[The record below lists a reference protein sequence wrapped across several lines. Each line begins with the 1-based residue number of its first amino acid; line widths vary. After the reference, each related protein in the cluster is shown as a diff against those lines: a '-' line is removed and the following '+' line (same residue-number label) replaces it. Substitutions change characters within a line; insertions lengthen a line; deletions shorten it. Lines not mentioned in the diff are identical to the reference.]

1 MNETLSWRDPYLVV
15 TPEGVQVV
23 YTAAGLA
30 SRSLAAVV
38 DYVIIITLLATSLV
52 MVAINE
58 GTSSANQDVI
68 LALLAILTF
77 VVNWGYFVFFEWI
90 WNGQT
95 PGKRLLRLR
104 VLREGGRPV
113 DIGAIVVRN
122 LMRAIDFL
130 PFLYGIGLVTM
141 FVDRYQRRL
150 GDLTAGTVVVHEA
163 MPLTLERV
171 MQPVVVQV
179 PPRAPDA
186 PPTPLVPNVERL
198 TSADLSLLLEF
209 LQQRDEL
216 QTEARRD
223 LAAHLAAILRQ
234 RLALPPGSGD
244 PERFIEHVLREYH
257 VAQVAISR
265 QDG

>member
-1 MNETLSWRDPYLVV
+1 MNETPSWHEPYPVV

-23 YTAAGLA
+23 YMAAGLA

-58 GTSSANQDVI
+58 GTSSVNQDVI
-68 LALLAILTF
+68 LALLAMLVF
-77 VVNWGYFVFFEWI
+77 VVNWGYLVFFEWI

-95 PGKRLLRLR
+95 PGKRLVRLR
-104 VLREGGRPV
+104 ILREGGRPL
-113 DIGAIVVRN
+113 DIADIVVRN

-130 PFLYGIGLVTM
+130 PLLYGIGLVTM
-141 FVDRYQRRL
+141 FVDRYHLRL
-150 GDLTAGTVVVHEA
+150 GDLTASTVVVHEA

-186 PPTPLVPNVERL
+186 PPTPFVPNVERL
-198 TSADLSLLLEF
+198 TAADLALLLEF
-209 LQQRDEL
+209 LRRNEL
-216 QTEARRD
+216 QTKVRSD
-223 LAAHLAAILRQ
+223 PAAHLAAALRQ
-234 RLALPPGSGD
+234 RLALPLSSGD

-257 VAQVAISR
+257 VAQAVISR